1 MNKQLSQNF
10 TNPVVGSSLKGY
22 ESGNADAFLEKL
34 IPNGVGLLFV
44 AGSLFFFFQLIWG
57 AVSWV
62 LSGGD
67 KGTLESAKNR
77 LTSAIIGF
85 VLLIASFALIG
96 LIEDFFKINIL
107 SIDMGPLFIR

>member
-1 MNKQLSQNF
+1 MKYQLAQNF

-22 ESGNADAFLEKL
+22 ESGNADRFLEKF

-44 AGSLFFFFQLIWG
+44 AGALFFFFQLIWG
-57 AVSWV
+57 AVSWI

-67 KGTLESAKNR
+67 KGSLEAAKNR
-77 LTSAIIGF
+77 LTSAVIGF

-96 LIEDFFKINIL
+96 LIESFFKIDIL
-107 SIDMGPLFIR
+107 SIDIGPLFIP